1 MKVSEELIVTEMSLE
16 GHMLKIPKG
25 FSELLNRSGAWEY
38 IKPDDSKRKDG
49 NLKDYDRKV
58 VLEDGRL
65 RTYLTYKN
73 DSLKTKKKIS

>member
-1 MKVSEELIVTEMSLE
+1 MKITEELIVTEMSLE
-16 GHMLKIPKG
+16 GHKLKIPKG

-38 IKPDDSKRKDG
+38 IKPDDSKKENG

-73 DSLKTKKKIS
+73 DSVKTKKKIS

>member
-1 MKVSEELIVTEMSLE
+1 MKVTEELIVTEMSLE

-38 IKPDDSKRKDG
+38 IKPDDLKRKDG